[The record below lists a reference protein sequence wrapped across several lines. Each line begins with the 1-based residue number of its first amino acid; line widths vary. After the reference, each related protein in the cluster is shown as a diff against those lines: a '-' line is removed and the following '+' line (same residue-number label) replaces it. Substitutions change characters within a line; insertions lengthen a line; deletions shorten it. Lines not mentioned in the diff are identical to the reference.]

1 MTKTLK
7 IFLTVLTFFIVIAM
21 VSFLYYENRVY
32 THLIENYNSKF
43 LSEFK
48 ISYNGI
54 YKSFKNTSDLIFNTH
69 INKPENLHILYE
81 SIYLG
86 KDVNENRKLLADKLA
101 PLYEKIKMNGFSL
114 IHFIDKDGR
123 SFLRMHQTDK
133 FGDSLGEIR
142 PLVNEIIRTQK
153 PVSGYEIGR
162 YYDGFRYLYP
172 LFYNDTFIGIADITV
187 TPLAYVTF
195 LPKGEKDRFA
205 ILYHKDSLENIS
217 KEILDD
223 LFLKLPGEN
232 DLYLKYD
239 IPDYKLDKMFS
250 EALNKNIDKMHLK
263 YSDMVVNLKELN
275 YEYSLIFL
283 NIENFDGKHIG
294 RIVKFVKTPELK
306 VIKREFYL
314 NIFSTMLIIAIIII
328 FSIFL
333 LLVNKRL
340 EKELS
345 KRRKSEKELLDTNK
359 KYETVIK
366 NSGQIV
372 YDLNLETGEIERFGA
387 IKETL
392 GYEFEELKVGRFED
406 YKSLFHIDDLKK
418 VSDFIE
424 KIAKDE
430 TGGEI
435 VYRMKRKDGTYATII
450 DTATLVLFSGEK
462 HLFGVMKDITRQ
474 IENERKLNKMK
485 QYENIGLLAGGI
497 AHDFNNILSSFYNYL
512 EILKLKCHDEEI
524 CQMIDKIFINLNR
537 GKALAAQLL
546 TFAKGGK
553 PSTKPFDTV
562 KCVKSV
568 AEFVL
573 SGTDIVL
580 DFVSKG
586 EIKSCLGDEDQI
598 SQAIENILMNARQ
611 AISKDGKIDVTISNM
626 TNNEAKAYFKN
637 ENLKHENYILI
648 TVTDNGKGMDEET
661 AKNVFDPFFTTRE
674 DGYGLGLTSA
684 HNIIKKHEGDIS
696 LESKIGEGTKVSI
709 ILPATEQKCENYIQ
723 EEKRDV
729 INDKLNILIMDDEED
744 ILYSLSELLKIL
756 GYNPLMAKN
765 GEEAIKIYKDFLLK
779 GEKIDL
785 CILDITIRGGMG
797 GKETIK
803 RLKEVDEN
811 VKAVVSSGY
820 SEDPII
826 SMPQEYG
833 FVASLQKPFK
843 IDELVKLLR
852 EIL

>member
-1 MTKTLK
+1 
-7 IFLTVLTFFIVIAM
+7 
-21 VSFLYYENRVY
+21 
-32 THLIENYNSKF
+32 
-43 LSEFK
+43 
-48 ISYNGI
+48 
-54 YKSFKNTSDLIFNTH
+54 
-69 INKPENLHILYE
+69 
-81 SIYLG
+81 
-86 KDVNENRKLLADKLA
+86 
-101 PLYEKIKMNGFSL
+101 
-114 IHFIDKDGR
+114 
-123 SFLRMHQTDK
+123 
-133 FGDSLGEIR
+133 
-142 PLVNEIIRTQK
+142 
-153 PVSGYEIGR
+153 
-162 YYDGFRYLYP
+162 
-172 LFYNDTFIGIADITV
+172 
-187 TPLAYVTF
+187 
-195 LPKGEKDRFA
+195 
-205 ILYHKDSLENIS
+205 
-217 KEILDD
+217 
-223 LFLKLPGEN
+223 
-232 DLYLKYD
+232 
-239 IPDYKLDKMFS
+239 
-250 EALNKNIDKMHLK
+250 
-263 YSDMVVNLKELN
+263 
-275 YEYSLIFL
+275 
-283 NIENFDGKHIG
+283 
-294 RIVKFVKTPELK
+294 
-306 VIKREFYL
+306 
-314 NIFSTMLIIAIIII
+314 
-328 FSIFL
+328 
-333 LLVNKRL
+333 
-340 EKELS
+340 
-345 KRRKSEKELLDTNK
+345 
-359 KYETVIK
+359 
-366 NSGQIV
+366 
-372 YDLNLETGEIERFGA
+372 
-387 IKETL
+387 
-392 GYEFEELKVGRFED
+392 
-406 YKSLFHIDDLKK
+406 
-418 VSDFIE
+418 
-424 KIAKDE
+424 
-430 TGGEI
+430 
-435 VYRMKRKDGTYATII
+435 
-450 DTATLVLFSGEK
+450 
-462 HLFGVMKDITRQ
+462 MKDITRQ
-474 IENERKLNKMK
+474 IENERKLNKIK

-512 EILKLKCHDEEI
+512 EILKLKCSDEEI

-598 SQAIENILMNARQ
+598 GQAIENIVINARQ

-674 DGYGLGLTSA
+674 DGYGLGLTTA

-797 GKETIK
+797 GKETVK
-803 RLKEVDEN
+803 RLIEIDEN